1 MEKQWIAYEVEN
13 IEYVKTSNANNVNL
27 YYSLDNGL
35 NWSTITTGHDGG
47 TYSWTIPNYP
57 SEDVLIKVQDEYTS
71 CRSDLSDTVFT
82 ILSSV
87 EVISPN
93 GGQIQAEVGVP
104 FGTGEYYMD
113 NVPVVTDGGY
123 FYDSGGPT
131 SNYGS
136 NENYYKTFYPE
147 TPGNKIRIKSVGNSS
162 LGDNCGGSEDR
173 LRFYHGPSNF
183 REFI

>member
-1 MEKQWIAYEVEN
+1 MVLVTPNNGEQWISYEVEN

-93 GGQIQAEVGVP
+93 GGV
-104 FGTGEYYMD
+104 
-113 NVPVVTDGGY
+113 
-123 FYDSGGPT
+123 
-131 SNYGS
+131 
-136 NENYYKTFYPE
+136 
-147 TPGNKIRIKSVGNSS
+147 
-162 LGDNCGGSEDR
+162 
-173 LRFYHGPSNF
+173 
-183 REFI
+183 